1 MTLNELKY
9 FCELAKQKHFRKASE
24 QCFVS
29 QPTLS
34 VAIKKLETE
43 LDVTLFERRKQ
54 NVLLTPIGEKILP
67 IAQKM
72 LQEAKSIK
80 ELAQAEQSQTAELKI
95 GAIYTIGPYLL
106 PHVISAFHAV
116 KQSVRLTIEENY
128 TYELAKK
135 LQSGELD
142 AVLVSLPFDEPNI
155 ECLPLYEEPFYASL
169 PKQHPLAEKA
179 SIDLSD
185 LENET
190 LLLLGAGHCFRD
202 QIFDAYPLLS
212 QARANDQ
219 SLQKTLE
226 GGSLETIRYMVA
238 SGAGVTILPC
248 SACQNSDELLT
259 YLPLAEKDAKRTV
272 VLAWRKSF
280 PNLDALNAFKKTL
293 QSSHIPCTDR
303 CQSD

>member
-24 QCFVS
+24 KCFVS

-34 VAIKKLETE
+34 VAIKKLENE
-43 LDVTLFERRKQ
+43 LDVILFERRKQ
-54 NVLLTPIGEKILP
+54 DVLLTPVAEKMLP

-72 LQEAKSIK
+72 LQEAQSIK
-80 ELAQAEQSQTAELKI
+80 ALARAEQSDSAELKI

-106 PHVISAFHAV
+106 PHVISAFQQS
-116 KQSVRLTIEENY
+116 KESVRLTIEENY
-128 TYELAKK
+128 THELARK
-135 LQSGELD
+135 LHSGELD
-142 AVLVSLPFDEPNI
+142 AILVSLPFDEPNVAT
-155 ECLPLYEEPFYASL
+155 LPLYEEPFYAAL
-169 PKQHPLAEKA
+169 PKSHPLAGQ
-179 SIDLSD
+179 DTVRLSD
-185 LENET
+185 LENQT

-212 QARANDQ
+212 QRRKKDQ

-248 SACQNSDELLT
+248 SACQNGDDFLT
-259 YLPLAEKDAKRTV
+259 YIPLAEAEAKRTV

-280 PNLDALNAFKKTL
+280 PNTEVLNAFKKTL
-293 QSSHIPCTDR
+293 HSSHIPCT
-303 CQSD
+303 QTLESD